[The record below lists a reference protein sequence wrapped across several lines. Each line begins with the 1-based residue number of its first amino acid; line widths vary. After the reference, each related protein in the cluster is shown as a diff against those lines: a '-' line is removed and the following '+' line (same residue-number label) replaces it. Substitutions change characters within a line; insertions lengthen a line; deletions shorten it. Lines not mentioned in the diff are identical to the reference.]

1 VPLKTARLAVK
12 VLQLLKLEA
21 RASKLSFND
30 VIKRLAAQEPTELTF
45 ISKKARYR
53 CAAGVA
59 CCLRLADVCMLCA
72 LSLLDPLLCLTAN
85 DLNE

>member
-1 VPLKTARLAVK
+1 MYCRYRLSEPAEKYAPWFAVPLKTARLAVK

-45 ISKKARYR
+45 ISKKVRCC
-53 CAAGVA
+53 CAAGVGLLLAA
-59 CCLRLADVCMLCA
+59 C
-72 LSLLDPLLCLTAN
+72 
-85 DLNE
+85 